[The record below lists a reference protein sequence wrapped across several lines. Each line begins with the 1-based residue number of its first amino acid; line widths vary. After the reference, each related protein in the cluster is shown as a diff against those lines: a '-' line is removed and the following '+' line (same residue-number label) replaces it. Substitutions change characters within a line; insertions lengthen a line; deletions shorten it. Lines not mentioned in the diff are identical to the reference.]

1 MVPPRLSRWEL
12 GTVPAHRQ
20 GLVTQKKPPSPRSRP
35 QRPGPSVPCLSPVP
49 GPRQVP
55 SGQRFQ
61 ASAPAAWGQKGL
73 RPGSEV
79 SADFVAPG
87 LGRAASSG
95 RLLPPGHRGRWGRQP
110 GAFGK
115 EWGAWSPVPSPR
127 QGRRLPT
134 ASWPRACRPPSQLR
148 QRPLFPPLVQV
159 TAVPELS
166 LTAVRLSHDGTGAQ
180 YLHLAR
186 EDRNNTFR
194 CGRQLLPR
202 LGALK
207 LGGRAGADPPPAA
220 EQARDRDRRPA
231 FPPQRAVPHD
241 PCGQQRRT
249 PHPGAHGPVR
259 LPEVPLQGPLL
270 QDAEQVA
277 VHVHER
283 LHG

>member
-1 MVPPRLSRWEL
+1 MVPPRPSRWKL

-20 GLVTQKKPPSPRSRP
+20 GLVTQRKPPSPRSRP

-110 GAFGK
+110 GAFGR

-127 QGRRLPT
+127 QGRRLPA
-134 ASWPRACRPPSQLR
+134 ASWPPGLPA
-148 QRPLFPPLVQV
+148 
-159 TAVPELS
+159 
-166 LTAVRLSHDGTGAQ
+166 
-180 YLHLAR
+180 
-186 EDRNNTFR
+186 TF
-194 CGRQLLPR
+194 
-202 LGALK
+202 
-207 LGGRAGADPPPAA
+207 PAA
-220 EQARDRDRRPA
+220 SAAALSPVGSGNGRP
-231 FPPQRAVPHD
+231 RAVPDGREAQPRWHGRAV
-241 PCGQQRRT
+241 PAPGQGGQKQHLQVRAAAPASPRGFEVGGTRR
-249 PHPGAHGPVR
+249 G
-259 LPEVPLQGPLL
+259 
-270 QDAEQVA
+270 
-277 VHVHER
+277 
-283 LHG
+283 